1 MLPVEVTVTVIA
13 PVWLAA
19 KIPFEAPPVVVM
31 LPVEVTVTAPML
43 SAKIPTAKSPPVVM
57 LPVDVTVT
65 LPEAR
70 V

>member
-31 LPVEVTVTAPML
+31 LPV
-43 SAKIPTAKSPPVVM
+43 
-57 LPVDVTVT
+57 DVTVT